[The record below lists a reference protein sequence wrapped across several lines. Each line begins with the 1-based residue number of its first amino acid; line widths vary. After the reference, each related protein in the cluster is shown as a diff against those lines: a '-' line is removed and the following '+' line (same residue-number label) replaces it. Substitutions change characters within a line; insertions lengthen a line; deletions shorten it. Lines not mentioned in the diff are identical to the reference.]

1 MFKKGVA
8 YWIAQNNLK
17 LQKIILIYILRIL
30 SLFTAI

>member
-1 MFKKGVA
+1 MFKKGVE